1 MLRLATAFKKEP
13 TSATLLPMPNTQT
26 MELSGWGRYPRAFN
40 SVFEPATIDQAMP
53 PADARMIVRGQG
65 RSYGDA
71 AMSQDGLVM
80 LSQRLDR
87 FISFDETTG
96 LLTAEAGTTLA
107 EVLREFVP
115 RGWFPS
121 VVPGTKFVSLGGSV
135 AVDIHGKNHHRD
147 GSIGSH
153 VPRFKIILAD
163 GSSQVCTPNTEEGLF
178 WATVGGMGL
187 TGIITEVTLELIP
200 IQSSFMIVQHH
211 QARDLDASLRMFEDR
226 TYDEHYTVAWI
237 DCLAKGRSLGR
248 GIFMRGHH
256 ATASE
261 LPQAF
266 RIKDD
271 SLRVP
276 RQSYNLK
283 FLPSW
288 VLNPFSVALFN
299 ETYYRRQGRR
309 KKPFIQH
316 YDHFFFP
323 LDRIENWNRL
333 HGKRGFLQ
341 YQCVLPG
348 SEAPRSL
355 QFVFEELVRS
365 RRPCFLSVLK
375 RFGPANGGPL
385 SFPLEGYTL
394 SLDLPINDPDL
405 FAFLDRLDEIVLSCG
420 GRVYLAK
427 DARLRAETF
436 RAMYKRLSDWQ
447 RVKSRVD
454 PGNRFDSDL
463 ARRLGLRSIPSP

>member
-1 MLRLATAFKKEP
+1 
-13 TSATLLPMPNTQT
+13 MPNTQT
-26 MELSGWGRYPRAFN
+26 MELSGWGLYPRAVN
-40 SVFEPATIDQAMP
+40 SVFEPATIDQAVP

-107 EVLREFVP
+107 EVLRKFVP

-135 AVDIHGKNHHRD
+135 AADIHGKNHHRD

-153 VPRFKIILAD
+153 VPRFEITLAD
-163 GSSQVCTPNTEEGLF
+163 GTSKVCTPESEAELF

-187 TGIITEVTLELIP
+187 TGILTEVTLELIP
-200 IQSSFMIVQHH
+200 IESSLMIVQHH
-211 QARDLDASLRMFEDR
+211 QARNLDESLRMFEDR
-226 TYDEHYTVAWI
+226 VYDEHYTVAWM
-237 DCLAKGRSLGR
+237 DCLAKGSSLGR
-248 GIFMRGHH
+248 GILIRGHH
-256 ATASE
+256 ALQSE
-261 LPQAF
+261 LPEAF
-266 RIKDD
+266 RKDE
-271 SLRVP
+271 SLRRP
-276 RQSYNLK
+276 RRNFNLK
-283 FLPSW
+283 FGFPSW

-299 ETYYRRQGRR
+299 EAYYRRQGRR
-309 KKPFIQH
+309 KEPFIEH
-316 YDHFFFP
+316 YDDFFFP

-333 HGKRGFLQ
+333 YGKRGFLQ
-341 YQCVLPG
+341 YQCVLP
-348 SEAPRSL
+348 SREAPRSL
-355 QFVFEELVRS
+355 QLLFEELARS
-365 RRPCFLSVLK
+365 RRPSFLSVLK
-375 RFGPANGGPL
+375 RFGPANEGLL

-394 SLDLPINDPDL
+394 TLDLPINDPSL
-405 FAFLDRLDEIVLSCG
+405 FAFLDRLDEIVLSCC

-427 DARLRAETF
+427 DARLPAETF
-436 RAMYKRLSDWQ
+436 RAMYTRLNDWQ

-454 PGNRFDSDL
+454 PENRFDSDL
-463 ARRLGLRSIPSP
+463 ARRLGLRSTCPA